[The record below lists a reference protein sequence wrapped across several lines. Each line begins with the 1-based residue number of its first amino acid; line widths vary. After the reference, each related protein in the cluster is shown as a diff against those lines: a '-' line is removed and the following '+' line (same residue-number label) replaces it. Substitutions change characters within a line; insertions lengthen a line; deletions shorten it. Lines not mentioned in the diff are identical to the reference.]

1 MRQLNPRALEY
12 LNALSRFGSLRRAA
26 ARLGVDPATV
36 SRLLNQLEQSIGLPV
51 WERSNNRDPIT
62 AAGRELLLYYRKM
75 RASEAA
81 TLSRIHDLKE
91 LQKGQVSIAVGE
103 GFITD
108 LLSSSLHSFLSAY
121 PGIQVSIEMAGAR
134 DAVQLLE
141 DDQIDFAVTYA
152 SAPHP
157 KLYNHV
163 ETRHPLDLIVPPE
176 HPLALTD
183 TPLSLNDIVDY
194 PLALIDSS
202 TGMGRLVNLVQET
215 SHLRLQPRLQT
226 NSVSVLK
233 TFVSSGIGITFMPA
247 LTVSA
252 EIEAGKIR
260 ALPMAE
266 PVLANARAR
275 VISMA
280 GRELT
285 LPAQALLDHLR
296 AHSQFLNRDVPD
308 HLR

>member
-12 LNALSRFGSLRRAA
+12 LHALSRFGTLRRAA

-36 SRLLNQLEQSIGLPV
+36 SRLLNQLEQTVGLPV

-62 AAGRELLLYYRKM
+62 AAGHELLLYYRRM

-91 LQKGQVSIAVGE
+91 LQRGKVSIAVGE

-108 LLSSSLHSFLSAY
+108 LISTSLHSFLGAY
-121 PGIQVSIEMAGAR
+121 PGIQLSIEMAGAL

-157 KLYNHV
+157 RLHTHV
-163 ETRHPLDLIVPPE
+163 ETLHPLDLIIPPG
-176 HPLALTD
+176 HPLESSE
-183 TPLSLNDIVDY
+183 PPVSLNQVADY

-202 TGMGRLVNLVQET
+202 TGMGRLVNLAQET
-215 SHLRLQPRLQT
+215 GHLRLEPRLQT

-275 VISMA
+275 VISTA

-285 LPAQALLDHLR
+285 LPAQALLEHLR
-296 AHSQFLNRDVPD
+296 THSQFLNRDVPS